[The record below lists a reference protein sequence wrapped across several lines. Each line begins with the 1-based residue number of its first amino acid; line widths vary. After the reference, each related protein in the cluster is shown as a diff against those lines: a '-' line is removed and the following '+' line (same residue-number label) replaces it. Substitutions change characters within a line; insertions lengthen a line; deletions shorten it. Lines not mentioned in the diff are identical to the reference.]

1 MGTADVGGAGRHLG
15 PSSLAPPPLM
25 PRMRDPTK
33 GKGAAPPAVPA
44 EVPQGEESDAALAH
58 WLQQEEQMAETVWR
72 GEDPQSLRTAQ
83 KLAVADKE
91 CLGVDAAT
99 LPIVEDKL
107 SIAERMKRRGGGQPW
122 GIRIIF
128 LTTAG
133 DTSKHSTLHTSPL
146 HLQSQ

>member
-1 MGTADVGGAGRHLG
+1 
-15 PSSLAPPPLM
+15 M

-83 KLAVADKE
+83 KLAVANKE

-107 SIAERMKRRGGGQPW
+107 SIAERMKKKRR
-122 GIRIIF
+122 R
-128 LTTAG
+128 TTMG
-133 DTSKHSTLHTSPL
+133 HPNYISHYCW
-146 HLQSQ
+146 